1 MIKMDC
7 LSRLT
12 VSKIIRVTTV
22 IYDYTIHREI
32 IYTQNGKQFVSDPN
46 HLFFCQ
52 CTAHILLNVQN
63 RQLCLDKPGYDL
75 AKEI

>member
-1 MIKMDC
+1 MYQELSHLNLHTKIFKNNLKKQMIFYIIKSLIKMDC

-32 IYTQNGKQFVSDPN
+32 IYTQKENN
-46 HLFFCQ
+46 LFR
-52 CTAHILLNVQN
+52 TPI
-63 RQLCLDKPGYDL
+63 
-75 AKEI
+75 I